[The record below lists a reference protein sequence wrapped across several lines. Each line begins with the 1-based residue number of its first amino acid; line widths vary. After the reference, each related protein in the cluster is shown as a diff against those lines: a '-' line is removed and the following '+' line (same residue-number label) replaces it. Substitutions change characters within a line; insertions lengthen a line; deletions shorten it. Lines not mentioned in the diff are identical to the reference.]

1 MIKRAPLF
9 LVIFMMSI
17 AAGWAQSNKQLWL
30 EHQLSYP
37 FGNQFLLENTTS
49 YQTLL
54 KKDGK
59 WRSINISP
67 TFEYTMLTWIDL
79 LSEVGIGYTHQTE
92 GSSSFEISPI
102 VGARF
107 HITQNK
113 RVNTRILWR
122 YQVRS
127 FRQIED
133 EDWDVS
139 NRTRLKGEI
148 WITINGPNLF
158 TDNLWYTFLDY
169 EEFFV
174 LDQQLDERYANRR
187 RARIGVGY
195 RLNYKHRF
203 DLGYTVQSSRNE
215 IEGDF
220 IGTDNVIQLKYK
232 MYLNPAKPTTTP

>member
-1 MIKRAPLF
+1 MLKRVLF
-9 LVIFMMSI
+9 LCGVVQLIICMSTQ
-17 AAGWAQSNKQLWL
+17 AQSSEQLWL
-30 EHQLSYP
+30 EYQVSYP
-37 FGNQFLLENTTS
+37 FGNRYLLENTTT

-54 KKDGK
+54 KKEGK
-59 WRSINISP
+59 WRSLSISP
-67 TFEYTMLTWIDL
+67 TFEYTMLRWIDFV
-79 LSEVGIGYTHQTE
+79 SEIGIGYTQQNE
-92 GSSSFEISPI
+92 GSNSYEISPI

-107 HITQNK
+107 HLTQNK

-127 FRQIED
+127 FRQVED

-139 NRTRLKGEI
+139 NRTRFKAEA
-148 WITINGPNLF
+148 WITLNGPNLF

-169 EEFFV
+169 EEFIV

-187 RARIGVGY
+187 RARIGIGY

-203 DLGYTVQSSRNE
+203 DLGYTMQSSRNE

-220 IGTDNVIQLKYK
+220 ISSDNVIQLKYK
-232 MYLNPAKPTTTP
+232 MFLNPATPNP

>member
-1 MIKRAPLF
+1 
-9 LVIFMMSI
+9 MSTQ
-17 AAGWAQSNKQLWL
+17 AQSSEQLWL
-30 EHQLSYP
+30 EYQVSYP
-37 FGNQFLLENTTS
+37 FGNRYLLENTTT

-59 WRSINISP
+59 WRSFNISP
-67 TFEYTMLTWIDL
+67 TFEYTMLRWIDL
-79 LSEVGIGYTHQTE
+79 VSEIGIGYTQQNE
-92 GSSSFEISPI
+92 GSNSYEISPI

-127 FRQIED
+127 FRQVED

-139 NRTRLKGEI
+139 NRTRIKAEA
-148 WITINGPNLF
+148 WITLNGPNLF
-158 TDNLWYTFLDY
+158 TDNLWYTFVDY
-169 EEFFV
+169 EEFIV

-203 DLGYTVQSSRNE
+203 DLGYTMQSSRNE

-220 IGTDNVIQLKYK
+220 ISTDNVIQLKYK
-232 MYLNPAKPTTTP
+232 MYLNPAKPTTNP